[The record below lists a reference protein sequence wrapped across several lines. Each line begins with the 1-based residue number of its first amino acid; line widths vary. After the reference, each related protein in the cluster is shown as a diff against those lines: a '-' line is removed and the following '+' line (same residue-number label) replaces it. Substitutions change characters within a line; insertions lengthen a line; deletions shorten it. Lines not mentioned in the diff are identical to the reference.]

1 MKWGQPNMLNADL
14 KCIKQLV
21 NLNKERMN
29 NNDKNIWK
37 YTSSQA
43 GVELPIVTYARYHKT
58 LENLGESSSVESF
71 AFNQV
76 PKNSSEH
83 SIFNS
88 TNKQL
93 LLRLTKNQ
101 RKDCLNCVDKKNPSG
116 WNLEQPLVFRL
127 ANPLKRSETYQ
138 FQMFKG
144 LKNVILY
151 WKEADFMMNHPVAKQ
166 FHKWQRS
173 QRMPEETFFATLTRF
188 KVDQVTHSIT
198 QVMYFS
204 NGQLPKVRFKH
215 NMVHLY

>member
-1 MKWGQPNMLNADL
+1 MLNADL
-14 KCIKQLV
+14 KCIKQLL
-21 NLNKERMN
+21 NLNKERISQN
-29 NNDKNIWK
+29 NKHIWR
-37 YTSSQA
+37 YSSSVA
-43 GVELPIVTYARYHKT
+43 GVELPIVTYSKFHKT

-76 PKNSSEH
+76 PRNSSEH

-101 RKDCLNCVDKKNPSG
+101 RKACLNCADNKNPNG

-127 ANPLKRSETYQ
+127 ANPLKKGESYQ

-151 WKEADFMMNHPVAKQ
+151 WKDADFMINHPVAKQ
-166 FHKWQRS
+166 FQNWQRS
-173 QRMPEETFFATLTRF
+173 QRMPEETFFATLIRF
-188 KVDQVTHSIT
+188 KVDKATNSIMQVI
-198 QVMYFS
+198 YF
-204 NGQLPKVRFKH
+204 
-215 NMVHLY
+215 

>member
-21 NLNKERMN
+21 NLNKERIIK
-29 NNDKNIWK
+29 NDKSVWK

-43 GVELPIVTYARYHKT
+43 GVELPIVTYAKFHKT

-101 RKDCLNCVDKKNPSG
+101 RKDCLNCVDKKNTNG
-116 WNLEQPLVFRL
+116 WNLEPKFNTYLCDIEMGGSS
-127 ANPLKRSETYQ
+127 ARSSVSSRHNQVNTCIRES
-138 FQMFKG
+138 
-144 LKNVILY
+144 VI
-151 WKEADFMMNHPVAKQ
+151 Q
-166 FHKWQRS
+166 
-173 QRMPEETFFATLTRF
+173 EEREEE
-188 KVDQVTHSIT
+188 IE
-198 QVMYFS
+198 S
-204 NGQLPKVRFKH
+204 NDNGNDSRAIERGELF
-215 NMVHLY
+215 